1 MLVSFFS
8 WWFAR
13 ITELLPA
20 SWMNAGEGKPDRI
33 VAEQDQIHGLMASV
47 RQNGRRKQLS
57 LGAAARIAQ
66 RKTVVLRPPPDAVLE
81 KQHVVPTAPRRE
93 LNQLLRY
100 ELARITPFTAEDLF
114 WRWDSHPKPGDK
126 NRTVVTVTM
135 VPKAAVATSLDAL
148 AKAGLRPR
156 FIETGSAER
165 PRMLAINDEPS
176 LSSHQILTRGLSWT
190 CVGLA
195 IIALA
200 LPVLLQEHA
209 LRGTDAAIDDLQP
222 TIRQVE
228 ALRRGITADGAGRDV
243 LAKEMQRTG
252 DVLQVLATIT
262 RILPD
267 DTYLTDFSL
276 RERQMTLGGRSA
288 AAARLI
294 TSLSADP
301 SIRGAAFA
309 APVTRLEGATT
320 DLFSIRAEI
329 AP

>member
-1 MLVSFFS
+1 
-8 WWFAR
+8 
-13 ITELLPA
+13 
-20 SWMNAGEGKPDRI
+20 
-33 VAEQDQIHGLMASV
+33 
-47 RQNGRRKQLS
+47 
-57 LGAAARIAQ
+57 
-66 RKTVVLRPPPDAVLE
+66 
-81 KQHVVPTAPRRE
+81 
-93 LNQLLRY
+93 
-100 ELARITPFTAEDLF
+100 
-114 WRWDSHPKPGDK
+114 
-126 NRTVVTVTM
+126 
-135 VPKAAVATSLDAL
+135 AL